1 MKITTAIIA
10 SAWLLGAAPAAMA
23 WSNFEATAERDR
35 EDRND
40 RRVEREQD
48 LYDEGTDAL
57 DEHDWQRA
65 ARTFSRVAE
74 MKLEHADAAL
84 YWRAYSLAKLGQRG
98 EAAATL
104 LALQKSYPKSKWAED
119 GKQLELEIRQSSGT
133 APVVIEK
140 DNDDDIDLKLMA
152 INGLMHTDPEKAIPI
167 LERLLT
173 GNNNPKIK
181 ERAMFVLAQ
190 SNSPKAYEVLARMA
204 KSGNAEQQRVAI
216 RYIGIAGGER
226 NRQLLADIYGSG
238 ADVAIKKSVLKAFM
252 LAGDKGR
259 VLTLAKTEANP
270 ELRAEAV
277 TQLGLMGGRNELSEL
292 YSSESNVDIRKK
304 IIQAMFLGGSVDK
317 LGDIARNEPVY
328 ELKLA
333 AIKNL
338 GLMGG
343 GRSGDVLLGIYR
355 TDTRLEV
362 RSAVVNAFFLQGN
375 AKLLV
380 DLARAEKDPELK
392 KRIISRLS
400 IMNSKE
406 AAEYLM
412 EYLKD

>member
-1 MKITTAIIA
+1 MKTTIAIIA
-10 SAWLLGAAPAAMA
+10 SAWLLSAAPAVMA
-23 WSNFEATAERDR
+23 WPNIGAGAER
-35 EDRND
+35 E
-40 RRVEREQD
+40 RRIEREQD
-48 LYDEGTDAL
+48 LYDEGGDAI

-65 ARTFSRVAE
+65 ARTFGRVADL
-74 MKLEHADAAL
+74 KLSHADAAL
-84 YWRAYSLAKLGQRG
+84 YWRAYALNKMGQRA

-104 LALQKSYPKSKWAED
+104 LALQKAYPKSKWVED

-133 APVVIEK
+133 APTPIEK
-140 DNDDDIDLKLMA
+140 VDDENMDLKLMA
-152 INGLMHTDPEKAIPI
+152 INGLMHTDPERAIPI

-173 GNNNPKIK
+173 SNNPPKIK

-204 KSGNAEQQRVAI
+204 RSGNAEQQRVAI
-216 RYIGIAGGER
+216 RYLGIAGGDR
-226 NRQLLADIYGSG
+226 NRQLLADIYASG

-252 LAGDKGR
+252 LSGDKGR
-259 VLTLAKTEANP
+259 VLALAKTEPNP

-304 IIQAMFLGGSVDK
+304 IIQAMFLGGSADK
-317 LGDIARNEPVY
+317 LGDIARNEPVF

-343 GRSGDVLLGIYR
+343 SRTGDILINIYR

-380 DLARAEKDPELK
+380 DLARAEKDPALK
-392 KRIISRLS
+392 RKIIERLS

-406 AAEYLM
+406 ASEYLM